1 MASRDYFTGRQDAN
15 SSRNQSRKSP
25 ERNAGVE
32 RYLIVQEG
40 EIMSEEVKD
49 TEKQK
54 YLQRLVKEESRKF
67 LIEHQ
72 EEIVKRAFA
81 RLKEEAA
88 KDGATL

>member
-1 MASRDYFTGRQDAN
+1 
-15 SSRNQSRKSP
+15 
-25 ERNAGVE
+25 
-32 RYLIVQEG
+32 
-40 EIMSEEVKD
+40 MSEEVKD